1 MKLVTLSGVGRNC
14 SFFYHH
20 RDEMS
25 ITIQS
30 HSRLIISVMI
40 WINYQ
45 LNPRSHKSVAALLCA
60 MGRHPPL
67 RKVCTRHKDMHMH
80 VCLIFRDVFQQME

>member
-1 MKLVTLSGVGRNC
+1 MR
-14 SFFYHH
+14 
-20 RDEMS
+20 MS

-45 LNPRSHKSVAALLCA
+45 LNPRSRKSVVAPRCA
-60 MGRHPPL
+60 MGRYPL
-67 RKVCTRHKDMHMH
+67 LGEVCTRRTDMHMH
-80 VCLIFRDVFQQME
+80 VCLIFCDVFQQME

>member
-1 MKLVTLSGVGRNC
+1 MLEEIALLFFVTELK
-14 SFFYHH
+14 
-20 RDEMS
+20 MS

-45 LNPRSHKSVAALLCA
+45 LNPRSHKSVAALPCA
-60 MGRHPPL
+60 MGRHPPPGEVYARL
-67 RKVCTRHKDMHMH
+67 KDMHMH
-80 VCLIFRDVFQQME
+80 VCLIFCDVFQQME